1 MTINE
6 HRRVSTDRR
15 GLGDNSSPQHGAHAL
30 VDLLNAGEPYAVAF
44 GGQGDSWLENLEEL
58 ISSAG
63 IESELSE
70 VIGEAALLLEPV
82 ARELVVVRPI
92 GFEPMQW
99 VRALAADEPL
109 PSVKQ
114 LTTAAISGPGI
125 LLAQLA
131 AIRAVKRQGLDLA
144 GTPPVAMA
152 GHSQGI
158 MACEALR
165 ANGARDA
172 ELLAMLQ
179 LIGAAGSLVSRRRGM
194 VGRGDKSPMVSVT
207 NVDPDRIAQLLEEFS
222 TDVRTVLPPVLSIR
236 NGRRS
241 VVITGTPEQLARFEL
256 YCSKITEKEEAER
269 KNKLRGGGVF
279 NPVFTGVQVEVGFH
293 TPRLNDGVDVVDEW
307 ASRLSIDS
315 ELLHHFTKAIFT
327 EPVDWVAEVERLH
340 DSGASWIVDLGP
352 SDTITRV
359 TAPVI
364 RGLGVGIVAAATR
377 SGQRSLFTVG
387 AAPEV
392 APPWS
397 DYAPSVVTL
406 PDGSVKLSTK
416 FTRLTGRSPI
426 LLAGMTPTTVD
437 AKIVAAAANAGHWA
451 ELAGGGQV
459 TEPIFDRRIAELTQL
474 LEPGRA
480 VQFNT
485 LFLDPYLWKLQ
496 VGGKRLVQKARQSGA
511 PIDGVVV
518 SAGIPELDEAVAL
531 IDELNDVGLTHVV
544 FKPGTVEQIKSV
556 IKIAAEI
563 PTKDVIV
570 HIEGGRAGGHH
581 SWEDLDDLLL
591 ATYADLRKLTN
602 ITLCVGGGI
611 GTPERSAEYL
621 SGNWS
626 TSYGFPIMPVD
637 GILVGTA
644 AMATLEATTSPAVKQ
659 LLVETTGTDH
669 WVGAGKAQGGMA
681 SGRSQLGADIHEI
694 DNTASR
700 CGRLLD
706 EVAGD
711 ADAVA
716 ERRDEII
723 AAMAHT
729 AKPYF
734 GDVADMTYL
743 QWLRRYVEL
752 AIGDGDSTADTKRA
766 DSPWLDTSWRDRFEE
781 MLQRA
786 EARLHPQD
794 SGPIPT
800 QYTADSEGEA
810 LLEDPQRALEAL
822 LARHPDAEVVKLH
835 PADVPFFVTLCKT
848 LGKPVNFVPVIDK
861 DVRRWWRSDSLW
873 QAHDARYT
881 SDQVCI
887 IPGTEAVVGI
897 TRVDEP
903 VGDLLDRFERASI
916 DGMLASGAQPTSVV
930 SRRQARAD
938 VTGPLGVVLDSPDV
952 LWAGRAAINPV
963 HRIGEPREWQVHE
976 SRGPEGRSAA
986 TGDSTTATHPST
998 GSRLE
1003 LIGDARRA
1011 GAERPGDVAVMLS
1024 VPLSGT
1030 WIDMRFTL
1038 PSSTVDGG
1046 MPVVTTEDASAA
1058 MRAVLAIAAGVDG
1071 PDALPPVGRS
1081 AATGESGT
1089 VGDDGGTTVTV
1100 SWDPETV
1107 ADHTGVTATFGA
1119 PLAPGL
1125 TLVPDA
1131 LVGSCWPAVF
1141 AVIGG
1146 ALTETGFPVVE
1157 GLLSLVHL
1165 DHAAH
1170 LLAPMPQTKS
1180 ELTVTATA
1188 SVATDTEV
1196 GRVVPVS
1203 VTITAADGT
1212 KLATLEERFAIRGR
1226 TGATELTDPPQA
1238 GGAITDNATDTPRRR
1253 RRDTTVTAPSDM
1265 SAFAVVSGDHNPI
1278 HTDRAAALLAGL
1290 KSPIVHGMWLSA
1302 AAQHV
1307 VTATDGQ
1314 ATPPAR
1320 LVGWT
1325 SRFLGMVMP
1334 GDDIDFRVDR
1344 VGIDR
1349 GAEIIEVTAKVGSD
1363 LVMSAT
1369 AQLAAPKTVYAF
1381 PGQGVQHKG
1390 MGMEVRSRSKAA
1402 RKVWDTADKFTRDTL
1417 GFSVL
1422 HVVRDNPTSLIA
1434 SGVHYQHPE
1443 GVLYLTQFTQ
1453 VAMATVAAAQVAEMR
1468 EQGAFVEGAIAC
1480 GHSVGE
1486 YTALAC
1492 VSGVY
1497 PLEALLEVVFHRGS
1511 KMHDIVPRD
1520 EHGRS
1525 NYRLAA
1531 IRPSQIDLDDH
1542 DVPAF
1547 IDEIAERTGEYLQ
1560 IVNYNLRGSQYAIAG
1575 TVRGLEVLEEEIET
1589 RRELSGGKRSF
1600 ILVPGIDVPFHSSVL
1615 RVGVADFRRSLE
1627 RVMPRDADPA
1637 LLVGRYIPNLVPKPF
1652 TLDRD
1657 FIQEIRDLVPAEP
1670 LDEILA
1676 DYDTWRR
1683 EKPVELCRKVVIE
1696 LLAWQFASPV
1706 RWIETQDL
1714 LFIEEAAG
1722 GLGVERFVE
1731 IGVKSAPTVAGLAT
1745 NTLKLPEYSHNT
1757 TEVLNTERDA
1767 AVLFATDTDP
1777 EPDDDAGDASPAPV
1791 APLKAAPPVAA
1802 APAAAPAA
1810 PSGGPRPDDIGF
1822 DAADATTALIA
1833 LSAKMRID
1841 QIEALDSIESIT
1853 DGASSRRNQLL
1864 VDLGSELNLGAIDGA
1879 AEADLA
1885 GLKAQVS
1892 KLART
1897 YKPYGP
1903 VLSDAVNDQLRT
1915 ILGPSGKRPAAIA
1928 ERVTKTWELG
1938 PGWVKHVTVEIA
1950 LGTRE
1955 GTSVRGG
1962 VLGSLHEGALADAAD
1977 VEKVIDAAV
1986 AALGARKGIAVSLPS
2001 SGAVGGGVV
2010 DSAAMTEFADQITG
2024 RNGVLASTARMILG
2038 QLGLDNPVSAV
2049 EPVNDAE
2056 LIDLITA
2063 ELGSDWPRLVAPAFD
2078 GRKAV
2083 LFDDRWASAREDL
2096 ARLWLMEE
2104 DEVDADW
2111 SRLSERFEGTG
2122 HIVGTQANWWQ
2133 GKALAAGRNVH
2144 GSLYGRA
2151 AAGAEN
2157 PATGRHASEVAVVT
2171 GASKGSIAASIVAQL
2186 LDGGAT
2192 VIATTS
2198 KLDDDRLGFYRTL
2211 YRDHARFG
2219 AQLWVVPANMASYA
2233 DIDALVSW
2241 IGNEQ
2246 SENLGPQSI
2255 HLKDALTPTLL
2266 FPFAAPRVAGD
2277 LSDAGSRSEMEMK
2290 VLLWA
2295 VQRLI
2300 GGLSHIGSECDIAS
2314 RLHVVLPGSP
2324 NRGMFGG
2331 DGAYGEAKSALDAVV
2346 TRWKAETSWSQRVS
2360 LAHAL
2365 IGWTKG
2371 TGLMGHNDAIVGAV
2385 EEAGVTTYTTEQ
2397 MASMLLGLCDIESKV
2412 AAAREPLRADLTG
2425 GLGDIDVDMAELAT
2439 KAREDM
2445 AGQSADAHDDDEEA
2459 GMIRALPAPPR
2470 GHVAATPPAWEDLD
2484 VDPADLV
2491 VIVSGA
2497 ELGPYGSSRTRF
2509 EMETSGELS
2518 AAGVLELAW
2527 TTGLVK
2533 WEDDPKPGWYDTQ
2546 SGDLIDEGELV
2557 ERYHDV
2563 VLERVGIREWVDDGL
2578 LSSDHAAPLLVSV
2591 FLDKD
2596 FTFVVS
2602 SEAEARAFADF
2613 DPEHTIIGPI
2623 PESTD
2628 WQVIRKAGTEIRVPR
2643 NIKLSRTV
2651 GAQIPTGFDPMV
2663 YGITQD
2669 MMNSIDRVALWNLAV
2684 TVDAFLSAG
2693 FTPAELMRWVH
2704 PSLVASTQGTG
2715 MGGMTSMQTMYHGNL
2730 LDRTKAND
2738 ILQEVLPNVVAGHVV
2753 QSYIG
2758 SYGAMIHPVGACA
2771 TAAISVEEG
2780 VDKIRL
2786 GKAEFVVAGGYDD
2799 LANDAIIG
2807 FGDMSATAET
2817 AMMRARGISDSKFSR
2832 ANDRRRLG
2840 FVEGQGGGTIL
2851 LARGDLA
2858 LRMGLPVQAV
2868 VAYVSSFGDGV
2879 HTSIPAPGLG
2889 AMAAGRGGRE
2899 SQLAKSLAKLGV
2911 GPDDIAV
2918 VSKHDTS
2925 TLANDPNETELHE
2938 RLASAMGRSAG
2949 APLFVVSQ
2957 KSLTGHSKGGA
2968 AAFQMMGLCQVLRDG
2983 VIPPNRSLD
2992 CVDDELDGAA
3002 HMVWVRETLR
3012 LGEKFPLKAG
3022 LVTSLGFGHVSGLVA
3037 LVHPQSFLAALDPAE
3052 REDYQRRANARV
3064 LVGQHRLA
3072 SAIAG
3077 GPALYERPAD
3087 RRFNHDS
3094 PEKRQEAE
3102 MLLDPESR
3110 LGEDG
3115 WYTR

>member
-1 MTINE
+1 MTTG
-6 HRRVSTDRR
+6 RKGGSA
-15 GLGDNSSPQHGAHAL
+15 GGSSVQGGAHAL

-44 GGQGDSWLENLEEL
+44 GGQGGNWLENLEEL

-70 VIGEAALLLEPV
+70 VIGEAALLLQPV

-99 VRALAADEPL
+99 VRALAAEEPL
-109 PSVKQ
+109 PTSKQ

-131 AIRAVKRQGLDLA
+131 AVRASTRQGLDLY

-158 MACEALR
+158 VACEALK
-165 ANGARDA
+165 AKGTRDA
-172 ELLAMLQ
+172 ELLAMIQ

-207 NVDPDRIAQLLEEFS
+207 DVDPERIAELLEDFS
-222 TDVRTVLPPVLSIR
+222 QDVRTVLPPVLSIR

-241 VVITGTPEQLARFEL
+241 VVITGTPEQLSRFEL

-269 KNKLRGGGVF
+269 KNKLRGGAVF
-279 NPVFTGVQVEVGFH
+279 SPVFHGIQVEVGFH
-293 TPRLNDGVDVVDEW
+293 TPRLADAIDVVDGW
-307 ASRLSIDS
+307 GAKLGIDS
-315 ELLHHFTKAIFT
+315 ELLHHFAKAIYT
-327 EPVDWVAEVERLH
+327 EPFDWVEEVERLH
-340 DSGASWIVDLGP
+340 ESGARWIVDLGP

-364 RGLGVGIVAAATR
+364 RGLGVGIVPAATR
-377 SGQRSLFTVG
+377 AGQRNLFTVG

-392 APPWS
+392 APAWS
-397 DYAPSVVTL
+397 SYAPSVIKL

-459 TEPIFDRRIAELTQL
+459 TEPIFDERIAELTTL

-518 SAGIPELDEAVAL
+518 SAGIPELDEAVA
-531 IDELNDVGLTHVV
+531 IIEELNEVGIAYVC

-556 IKIAAEI
+556 IKIAAEV
-563 PTKDVIV
+563 PDREVIV
-570 HIEGGRAGGHH
+570 HVEGGRAGGHH
-581 SWEDLDDLLL
+581 SWEDLDDLLVS
-591 ATYADLRKLTN
+591 TYGDLRKLSN

-611 GTPERSAEYL
+611 GTPERSAQYL
-621 SGNWS
+621 SGEWS
-626 TSYGFPIMPVD
+626 KAYGFPIMPVD
-637 GILVGTA
+637 GILLGTA
-644 AMATLEATTSPAVKQ
+644 TMATLEATTSPAVKQ
-659 LLVETTGTDH
+659 LLVDTTGTEQ

-694 DNTASR
+694 DNAASR

-706 EVAGD
+706 DVAGD
-711 ADAVA
+711 VDAVA

-723 AAMAHT
+723 AAMAET

-752 AIGDGDSTADTKRA
+752 AIGDGDSTADTKRPE
-766 DSPWLDTSWRDRFEE
+766 SPWLDVSWRDRFEE
-781 MLQRA
+781 MLKRA

-794 SGPIPT
+794 SGPIDT
-800 QYTADSEGEA
+800 LFNVGADGEA
-810 LLEDPQRALEAL
+810 LLENPESALEAL
-822 LARHPDAEVVKLH
+822 LSRYADAEDVKLH
-835 PADVPFFVTLCKT
+835 PADVPFFITLCKT

-873 QAHDARYT
+873 QAHDARY
-881 SDQVCI
+881 SADQVCV

-903 VGDLLDRFERASI
+903 VGALLDRFEKASI
-916 DGMLASGAQPTSVV
+916 DEVLAAGAQPTSVV

-938 VTGPLGVVLDSPDV
+938 VTGPLAVVLDSPDV

-963 HRIGEPREWQVHE
+963 HRIGAPKEWQVHE
-976 SRGPEGRSAA
+976 NSDSAGRSEA
-986 TGDSTTATHPST
+986 TRGSVMATHPST

-1003 LIGDARRA
+1003 LDG
-1011 GAERPGDVAVMLS
+1011 EHVNLS
-1024 VPLSGT
+1024 VPLSDI
-1030 WIDMRFTL
+1030 WITIRFTL
-1038 PSSTVDGG
+1038 PSATVDGG
-1046 MPVVTTEDASAA
+1046 MPVVTTDDASAA
-1058 MRAVLAIAAGVDG
+1058 MRAVLSIAAGVDG
-1071 PDALPPVGRS
+1071 VSALPLVQNDS
-1081 AATGESGT
+1081 
-1089 VGDDGGTTVTV
+1089 TTVTV
-1100 SWDPETV
+1100 AWDPEEV

-1131 LVGSCWPAVF
+1131 LVGRCWPAVF
-1141 AVIGG
+1141 SVIG
-1146 ALTETGFPVVE
+1146 AAVTETGFPVVE

-1170 LLAPMPQTKS
+1170 LLAPMPTAKS

-1188 SVATDTEV
+1188 SAAVDTEV

-1203 VTITAADGT
+1203 VTISTGNPVDGT
-1212 KLATLEERFAIRGR
+1212 ILATLEERFAIRGR
-1226 TGATELTDPPQA
+1226 TGAVALTDPVQA

-1253 RRDTTVTAPSDM
+1253 RRDVTVTAPTDM

-1307 VTATDGQ
+1307 VTATDGR

-1334 GDDIDFRVDR
+1334 GDEIDFRVDR

-1349 GAEIIEVTAKVGSD
+1349 GAEIIEVTAKVGTD

-1381 PGQGVQHKG
+1381 PGQGIQSKG
-1390 MGMEVRSRSKAA
+1390 MGMEVRARSKAA

-1434 SGVHYQHPE
+1434 SGVHYHHPE

-1520 EHGRS
+1520 ENGRS

-1531 IRPSQIDLDDH
+1531 IRPSEIDLDDD
-1542 DVPAF
+1542 DVTDWVA
-1547 IDEIAERTGEYLQ
+1547 EISANTGEFLQ

-1575 TVRGLEVLEEEIET
+1575 TVRGLEALEEEVEK
-1589 RRELSGGKRSF
+1589 RREISGGKKSF
-1600 ILVPGIDVPFHSSVL
+1600 ILVPGIDVPFHSDVL

-1627 RVMPRDADPA
+1627 RVMPVDADPA
-1637 LLVGRYIPNLVPKPF
+1637 LLIGLYVPNLVPRPF

-1676 DYDTWRR
+1676 DYDTWRNER
-1683 EKPVELCRKVVIE
+1683 PRELCRKIVVE

-1722 GLGVERFVE
+1722 GLGIERFVE

-1745 NTLKLPEYSHNT
+1745 NTLKRPEYSHNT
-1757 TEVLNTERDA
+1757 TEVLNSERDA

-1777 EPDDDAGDASPAPV
+1777 EPDLEEDTAPAP
-1791 APLKAAPPVAA
+1791 AAESATATAAP
-1802 APAAAPAA
+1802 APAAAPSA
-1810 PSGGPRPDDIGF
+1810 PSGGPRPEDISFGA
-1822 DAADATTALIA
+1822 DDATLSLIA
-1833 LSAKMRID
+1833 LSAKMHVD
-1841 QIEALDSIESIT
+1841 QIEPLDSIESIT

-1885 GLKAQVS
+1885 GLKAQVT

-1915 ILGPSGKRPAAIA
+1915 VLGPSGKRPAAIA
-1928 ERVTKTWELG
+1928 ERVKKDWELG
-1938 PGWVKHVTVEIA
+1938 DGWVKHVTMELV

-1962 VLGSLHEGALADAAD
+1962 NLGHLHEGALPDAATVD
-1977 VEKVIDAAV
+1977 RVVDAAV
-1986 AALGARKGIAVSLPS
+1986 SAVARRRGIAVSLPS
-2001 SGAVGGGVV
+2001 AGGAGGGVV
-2010 DSAAMTEFADQITG
+2010 DSAALTEFADKVTG
-2024 RNGVLASTARMILG
+2024 PDGVLASAARMILG
-2038 QLGLDNPVSAV
+2038 QLGVDAPVNV
-2049 EPVNDAE
+2049 GETVNDA
-2056 LIDLITA
+2056 DLVDLVTA
-2063 ELGSDWPRLVAPAFD
+2063 ELGSDWPRLVAPTFD

-2096 ARLWLMEE
+2096 ARLWLKDE
-2104 DEVDADW
+2104 DEIDSDW
-2111 SRLSERFEGTG
+2111 LRLSERFEAAG
-2122 HIVGTQANWWQ
+2122 HVVATQANWWQ
-2133 GKALAAGRNVH
+2133 GRALAAGRNVH
-2144 GSLYGRA
+2144 ASLYGRA

-2157 PATGRHASEVAVVT
+2157 PGTGRYSDEIAVVT
-2171 GASKGSIAASIVAQL
+2171 GASKGSIAASVIAQL
-2186 LDGGAT
+2186 LDGGAS

-2198 KLDDDRLGFYRTL
+2198 KLDDDRLSFYKEL
-2211 YRDHARFG
+2211 YRDNARFG
-2219 AQLWVVPANMASYA
+2219 ATLWVTPANMASYT

-2241 IGNEQ
+2241 VGSEQ
-2246 SENLGPQSI
+2246 SESLGPQSI

-2266 FPFAAPRVAGD
+2266 FPFAAPRVSGD
-2277 LSDAGSRSEMEMK
+2277 LSEAGSRSEMEMK

-2300 GGLSHIGSECDIAS
+2300 GGLSHIGSERDIAA

-2331 DGAYGEAKSALDAVV
+2331 DGAYGEAKSALDALV

-2385 EEAGVTTYTTEQ
+2385 EEAGVTTYSTEQ
-2397 MASMLLGLCDIESKV
+2397 MASMLLDLCDVESKV
-2412 AAAREPLRADLTG
+2412 AAARAPIHADLTG
-2425 GLGDIDVDMAELAT
+2425 GLGEIDIDMGELAA

-2445 AGQSADAHDDDEEA
+2445 VAEKATVESDDGDDSST
-2459 GMIRALPAPPR
+2459 IKALPSPPR
-2470 GHVAATPPAWEDLD
+2470 GYAAAPPPEWDDLD
-2484 VDPADLV
+2484 VDPADMV
-2491 VIVSGA
+2491 VIVGGA

-2509 EMETSGELS
+2509 EAEVSGELS

-2533 WEDDPKPGWYDTQ
+2533 WEDDPKPGWYDTA

-2557 ERYHDV
+2557 ERYHDAV
-2563 VLERVGIREWVDDGL
+2563 IERVGIREWVADGAIEA
-2578 LSSDHAAPLLVSV
+2578 DHSAPLLVSV

-2596 FTFVVS
+2596 FSFVVS
-2602 SEAEARAFADF
+2602 SEEEARAFVTF
-2613 DPEHTIIGPI
+2613 DPEHTLISPVQGGG
-2623 PESTD
+2623 D
-2628 WQVIRKAGTEIRVPR
+2628 WQVTRKAGTEIRVPR
-2643 NIKLSRTV
+2643 KVKLSRTV
-2651 GAQIPTGFDPMV
+2651 GAQVPTGFDPSV
-2663 YGITQD
+2663 YGVSQD
-2669 MMNSIDRVALWNLAV
+2669 MMNSVDRLALWNLV
-2684 TVDAFLSAG
+2684 TTVDAFLSSG
-2693 FTPAELMRWVH
+2693 FTPTELLRWVH
-2704 PSLVASTQGTG
+2704 PSSVASTQGTG
-2715 MGGMTSMQTMYHGNL
+2715 MGGMTSMQAMYHGNL
-2730 LDRTKAND
+2730 LGKNKPND
-2738 ILQEVLPNVVAGHVV
+2738 ILQEVLPNVMAGHVV
-2753 QSYIG
+2753 QSYVG

-2771 TAAISVEEG
+2771 TTAVSVEEG

-2799 LANDAIIG
+2799 TTLEAIIG
-2807 FGDMSATAET
+2807 FGDMSATADTE
-2817 AMMRARGISDSKFSR
+2817 AMRAKGISDSKFSR
-2832 ANDRRRLG
+2832 GNDRRRLG

-2858 LRMGLPVQAV
+2858 LNMGLPVLAV
-2868 VAYVSSFGDGV
+2868 VGYVSTFGDGV

-2889 AMAAGRGGRE
+2889 ALGAGRGGKQ

-2911 GPDDIAV
+2911 GADDIAV
-2918 VSKHDTS
+2918 ISKHDTS

-2938 RLASAMGRSAG
+2938 RLASAMGRSPG
-2949 APLFVVSQ
+2949 APLFIVSQ

-2968 AAFQMMGLCQVLRDG
+2968 AAFQIMGMCQMLRDG

-2992 CVDDELDGAA
+2992 CVDDEMATAA
-3002 HMVWVRETLR
+3002 HFVWVRETLEMR
-3012 LGEKFPLKAG
+3012 DKFAMKAG
-3022 LVTSLGFGHVSGLVA
+3022 LITSLGFGHVSGLVA
-3037 LVHPQSFLAALDPAE
+3037 LVHPQAFLAALDPE
-3052 REDYQRRANARV
+3052 QRDDYLLRSNERV
-3064 LVGQHRLA
+3064 LQGQRRLA

-3077 GPALYERPAD
+3077 GPAMYEKPAD

-3115 WYTR
+3115 WYGA